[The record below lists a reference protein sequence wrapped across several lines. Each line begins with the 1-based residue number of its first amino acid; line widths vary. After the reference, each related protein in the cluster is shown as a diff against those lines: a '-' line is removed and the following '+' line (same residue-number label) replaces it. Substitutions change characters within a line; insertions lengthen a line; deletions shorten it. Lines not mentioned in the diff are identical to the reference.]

1 MEANTATRLTRLN
14 AVFDVPDIEI
24 EDRIR
29 KIEKK
34 TGMALDGHQVEAVK
48 EAVRNGVLV
57 ITGGG
62 RNGKNNND
70 QYNHPVF

>member
-1 MEANTATRLTRLN
+1 MCAVEERTSDPAGNLFLYGGKYRYRLTQLN

-34 TGMALDGHQVEAVK
+34 TEW
-48 EAVRNGVLV
+48 
-57 ITGGG
+57 I
-62 RNGKNNND
+62 
-70 QYNHPVF
+70 